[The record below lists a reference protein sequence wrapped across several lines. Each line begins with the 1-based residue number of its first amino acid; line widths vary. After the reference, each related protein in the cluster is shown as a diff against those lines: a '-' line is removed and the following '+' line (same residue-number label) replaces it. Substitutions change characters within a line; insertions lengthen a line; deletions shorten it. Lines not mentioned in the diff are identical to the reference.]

1 MGLIRLRGLA
11 DNKRRT
17 AVWYVRRLV
26 PGRRTGAGAPEPEA
40 GAAPASRAH
49 VRRAGLPRG
58 ALAFDARD
66 YNPIRWRRGAGIEVA
81 ALGPR
86 EWLPPGVDA
95 DRVVPARRVLR
106 LRRMHHLED
115 VSAFH
120 AGVIARARTLI
131 RLAAAGAVVHLADR
145 DERLRAL
152 LGGELYRLMTADVAG
167 LDAGARELLGI
178 AMRRTALRDHANP
191 APPPPPGD
199 RGGAGE
205 LSYGAGASDAPARP
219 LVSILLATR
228 RPALLPQALAAVARQ
243 TYPRLELVLALHGGS
258 ATGLERRLADCPH
271 PVRVVRA
278 PADAPLGVVLNAATA
293 ASSGTLLTKM
303 DDDDLYGGDH
313 VWDLVLAHEYSQ
325 ASLVGKGMEFVY
337 LATSDRTLRLDSGHG
352 EDYRTW
358 PLAGGALLVS
368 RRALDR
374 VGGWRPAPAGVDAML
389 VHDVVDARGG
399 VYRTHGAG
407 FMLVRHGPDH
417 TWDVSDRHF
426 LARAGSSLPG
436 WRPEVAGLSGPDLR
450 RPAIG

>member
-1 MGLIRLRGLA
+1 MSPTRLWGLA

-17 AVWYVRRLV
+17 AVWYVRRLT
-26 PGRRTGAGAPEPEA
+26 PGGRTDAGVAEP
-40 GAAPASRAH
+40 PQD
-49 VRRAGLPRG
+49 

-66 YNPIRWRRGAGIEVA
+66 YNPIRWRRDAGIEVA

-86 EWLPPGVDA
+86 KWLPPGVDA

-131 RLAAAGAVVHLADR
+131 RLAAAGVVVHLADQ

-152 LGGELYRLMTADVAG
+152 LGDELHRLMTADVAG
-167 LDAGARELLGI
+167 LDTGARELLGI
-178 AMRRTALRDHANP
+178 SMRRAALRDHAK
-191 APPPPPGD
+191 PPRPRHRRGD
-199 RGGAGE
+199 RGGTGE
-205 LSYGAGASDAPARP
+205 IPDGAGAPDAPARP

-228 RPALLPQALAAVARQ
+228 RTALLPQALAAVARQ
-243 TYPRLELVLALHGGS
+243 TYPRLELVLALHGDS
-258 ATGLERRLADCPH
+258 ATEEGGERCLADCPH

-278 PADAPLGVVLNAATA
+278 PADAPLGAVLNAATA
-293 ASSGTLLTKM
+293 ASSGTLLAKM
-303 DDDDLYGGDH
+303 DDDDLYGDDH

-325 ASLVGKGMEFVY
+325 ASLVGKGLEFVY
-337 LATSDRTLRLDSGHG
+337 LAASDRTLRLRSGHG

-407 FMLVRHGPDH
+407 FMLVRHGRGH
-417 TWDVSDRHF
+417 TWDVPDRHF
-426 LARAGSSLPG
+426 LARAESVRPG
-436 WRPEVAGLSGPDLR
+436 WHPSLAGLSCRTLR
-450 RPAIG
+450 RPAIE